1 MMDMITV
8 TAKNV
13 DEAILQAAMQLG
25 VSSDRLQYEVVEK
38 GSAGI
43 LGGLIGAK
51 PAVIRA
57 KKIETID
64 EKAAD
69 FLQDVFGAMGI
80 SVDVESK
87 LNEEEKEL
95 EINLSGDEMGI
106 LIGKRG
112 QTLDSLQYLVS
123 LVVNKES
130 EDYLRVKLDTEN
142 YRERRKETLE
152 TLAKNIAYKVKRTR
166 RSVSLEPMNP
176 YERRIIHSA
185 LQNDKYVFTRSEGEE
200 PFRHVVIS
208 LKREER
214 TERRRPRTP
223 RRDYNKTTQE

>member
-13 DEAILQAAMQLG
+13 EEAIMQASMQLG

-38 GSAGI
+38 GSVGI

-69 FLQDVFGAMGI
+69 FLHDVFGAMGI

-87 LNEEEKEL
+87 LNEEE
-95 EINLSGDEMGI
+95 
-106 LIGKRG
+106 
-112 QTLDSLQYLVS
+112 
-123 LVVNKES
+123 
-130 EDYLRVKLDTEN
+130 
-142 YRERRKETLE
+142 
-152 TLAKNIAYKVKRTR
+152 
-166 RSVSLEPMNP
+166 
-176 YERRIIHSA
+176 
-185 LQNDKYVFTRSEGEE
+185 
-200 PFRHVVIS
+200 
-208 LKREER
+208 
-214 TERRRPRTP
+214 
-223 RRDYNKTTQE
+223 

>member
-1 MMDMITV
+1 MEMITV
-8 TAKNV
+8 TAKTL
-13 DEAILQAAMQLG
+13 DDAITQASMQLG
-25 VSSDRLQYEVVEK
+25 VSSDKLQYEVVEK
-38 GSAGI
+38 GSTGL
-43 LGGLIGAK
+43 LGGLIGSK

-57 KKIETID
+57 KKVETID
-64 EKAAD
+64 DKASE
-69 FLQDVFGAMGI
+69 FLNSVFNAMGI
-80 SVDVESK
+80 SVEIDTK

-112 QTLDSLQYLVS
+112 QTLDSLQYLLS

-130 EDYLRVKLDTEN
+130 NDYLRVKLDTEN

-200 PFRHVVIS
+200 PFRHVVIA

-214 TERRRPRTP
+214 RDRRPRGD
-223 RRDYNKTTQE
+223 RNREKDSE

>member
-1 MMDMITV
+1 MDMITV

-13 DEAILQAAMQLG
+13 DEAILQAAMQRG

-51 PAVIRA
+51 PAIIRA
-57 KKIETID
+57 GKIETID

-69 FLQDVFGAMGI
+69 FLHDVFGAMGI

-200 PFRHVVIS
+200 PFRHVVIA

-214 TERRRPRTP
+214 TERRRPRGP
-223 RRDYNKTTQE
+223 RRDFNRGNQE